1 MRTRTA
7 MAPMTRCFAD
17 DQTGVV
23 GSDVVEYYRKRAAD
37 GIGLIITEGTVISP
51 QGKGNPGIPG
61 LYSLE
66 QIAAWKK
73 VTEAVHAEGGTIIAQ
88 IWHVGRLTHHEL
100 TGGLSPQA
108 PSAMLQTLFFLKNHL
123 LSGLSR
129 GVKFIM
135 KYPMIRIK
143 MTSE

>member
-73 VTEAVHAEGGTIIAQ
+73 VTEAVMLKGA
-88 IWHVGRLTHHEL
+88 RLL
-100 TGGLSPQA
+100 PRFG
-108 PSAMLQTLFFLKNHL
+108 M
-123 LSGLSR
+123 
-129 GVKFIM
+129 
-135 KYPMIRIK
+135 
-143 MTSE
+143 SEDSHITN